1 MKALGLVELCYT
13 IANGGMAVITF
24 YLLLLGLLG
33 TSLLAVFSW
42 LADWLQTSGAVMLVL
57 LGSTIFALSPV
68 MAGFLALFFAMSY
81 GVQGLKKWGLPP
93 NPTDAHEIIEKAGAR
108 DAGQVVANC
117 GPLLA
122 VLVGQRWLVS
132 GQSSLAVTEASLPF
146 LLAEVAVIAGV
157 AADTWSSEIGV
168 LSSKAPRSIVSGRK
182 LASGLSGGVSLL
194 GTMAGAG
201 AAIIVA
207 GLWWG
212 GNQLFRPEA
221 TTCAFF
227 WVPAL
232 AGFAA
237 TWIDSLLGGTVQQKY
252 RCAICGKITE
262 QRQHHGELTT
272 KISGLPGFN
281 NDTVNLLTGL
291 LTLLLAFWLQGL

>member
-1 MKALGLVELCYT
+1 MRALGLVELCYT

-42 LADWLQTSGAVMLVL
+42 LAGWLQTSGAVMLVL

-93 NPTDAHEIIEKAGAR
+93 NPTDAHETIEKAGAR

-146 LLAEVAVIAGV
+146 FIGGSRRHRWSGSRYLVFRNWGFILQSAAVHRK
-157 AADTWSSEIGV
+157 WSE
-168 LSSKAPRSIVSGRK
+168 
-182 LASGLSGGVSLL
+182 
-194 GTMAGAG
+194 TGAR
-201 AAIIVA
+201 A
-207 GLWWG
+207 
-212 GNQLFRPEA
+212 FR
-221 TTCAFF
+221 
-227 WVPAL
+227 
-232 AGFAA
+232 
-237 TWIDSLLGGTVQQKY
+237 
-252 RCAICGKITE
+252 R
-262 QRQHHGELTT
+262 R
-272 KISGLPGFN
+272 
-281 NDTVNLLTGL
+281 
-291 LTLLLAFWLQGL
+291 